1 MRNRNVGINIR
12 VTEREKER
20 IVKNASKCNLYVSEY
35 LRKLAN
41 GHEPKELP
49 REKIFKELTELNTWI
64 ARADG
69 LVELNDPEKQ
79 EAFKKAIVEMYST
92 LDKIWRLI
100 MVNYSSKAGDND
112 GNN

>member
-12 VTEREKER
+12 VSEKEKEK
-20 IVKNASKCNLYVSEY
+20 IVRNASKCQLTVSEY

-49 REKIFKELTELNTWI
+49 RKEIYEEILEMEKKIC
-64 ARADG
+64 RAEVFSESVREVDREDFDKF
-69 LVELNDPEKQ
+69 LE
-79 EAFKKAIVEMYST
+79 EMQRS
-92 LDKIWRLI
+92 LDRIWRLV
-100 MVNYSSKAGDND
+100 MSNLMSKAGDND

>member
-12 VTEREKER
+12 VSEKEKER
-20 IVKNASKCNLYVSEY
+20 IVRNAEKCQLTVSEY

-49 REKIFKELTELNTWI
+49 RRKIFEILADLNTWI
-64 ARADG
+64 ARVDG
-69 LVELNDPEKQ
+69 LVGINDPEKQ
-79 EAFKKAIVEMYST
+79 DAFRNAITEMYSSV
-92 LDKIWRLI
+92 DKLWRL
-100 MVNYSSKAGDND
+100 MMSNFRSKAGDND

>member
-12 VTEREKER
+12 VSEKEKEK
-20 IVKNASKCNLYVSEY
+20 IVRNASKCQLTVSEY

-49 REKIFKELTELNTWI
+49 RKKIFKELADLNTWI

-69 LVELNDPEKQ
+69 LVELNDPTKQ
-79 EAFKKAIVEMYST
+79 EAFKGAITEMYASV
-92 LDKIWRLI
+92 DKLWGLMMSNFRE
-100 MVNYSSKAGDND
+100 KAGDND